1 MKTKWN
7 ALRRSSLL
15 PMIMAVVLAITIM
28 GCEKEVPKAP
38 GESLAPEAV
47 YSGNIMDETFW
58 VNPEG
63 SSLVLFNGDIS
74 LEFPEGAVSVPTQF
88 TLASFPL
95 HQIDLDGHNYYN
107 RGYSLSGT
115 TTSDQ
120 QFMTNDIE
128 IQIKY
133 DLSEENWL
141 KTVPVDPS
149 TLTILNVS
157 PTVYAYD
164 KVVSIG
170 DCYTDFSSK
179 IIKGCICQC
188 GFYVVGEN

>member
-1 MKTKWN
+1 MKTNWIASKI
-7 ALRRSSLL
+7 SSLL
-15 PMIMAVVLAITIM
+15 PLIMAVVLTLITM
-28 GCEKEVPKAP
+28 GCEKEVPLLP

-63 SSLVLFNGDIS
+63 SNLVLFNGDIS
-74 LEFPEGAVSVPTQF
+74 LEFPEGTVSVPTEF
-88 TLASFPL
+88 TLALFPL
-95 HQIDLDGHNYYN
+95 HHLDLDDHNIYN
-107 RGYSLSGT
+107 RGYSLVGT
-115 TTSDQ
+115 SSYQ
-120 QFMTNDIE
+120 KLMKS
-128 IQIKY
+128 IKIRIRY

-164 KVVSIG
+164 RVVSIG
-170 DCYTDFSSK
+170 NCCTDFSCK
-179 IIKGCICQC
+179 IIKGCLCQC

>member
-15 PMIMAVVLAITIM
+15 PMIMAAVMTLTTM
-28 GCEKEVPKAP
+28 SCEVEPP
-38 GESLAPEAV
+38 ILSGESLAPEVV
-47 YSGNIMDETFW
+47 YSGNIMNETFW

-63 SSLVLFNGDIS
+63 SNLVLFNGDIS

-88 TLASFPL
+88 VLVSFPL
-95 HQIDLDGHNYYN
+95 HHLDLDCHNYYN
-107 RGYSLSGT
+107 RGYSLSGIT
-115 TTSDQ
+115 PYQKFDTSS
-120 QFMTNDIE
+120 
-128 IQIKY
+128 IKIRIRY

-149 TLTILNVS
+149 NLTILNVS
-157 PTVYAYD
+157 PNVYAYD
-164 KVVSIG
+164 RVVSIG
-170 DCYTDFSSK
+170 DCYTDISCK